1 MSQIK
6 ICGLTSEVDISY
18 VNEARPDYVGFIMN
32 FPKSHRNVTPEQ
44 ARELRK
50 ELAVGIQAV
59 GVFVNQPI
67 ERITAIAQHTG
78 IDYIQLHGSETEQD
92 IKLVQR
98 QTNLPVIKAFQ
109 IGSNEDLQKAQN
121 SCADYILLDSGQ
133 GTGKQFDWSLL
144 GEIQRPYFLAGG
156 LTPENMKEA
165 IDKLHPFALD
175 VSSGVE
181 TENKKDLLKIKSVVA
196 IAHNRSE

>member
-156 LTPENMKEA
+156 LTLENMKEA